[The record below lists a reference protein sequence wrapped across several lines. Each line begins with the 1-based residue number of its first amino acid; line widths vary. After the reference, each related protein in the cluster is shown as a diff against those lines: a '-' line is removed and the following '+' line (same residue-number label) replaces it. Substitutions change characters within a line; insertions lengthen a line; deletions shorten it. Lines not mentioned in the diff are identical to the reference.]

1 MLWWS
6 LALGAC
12 LGGNGTL
19 IGASANVTTVGLL
32 EKDGHHMPFVSFLRF
47 GVPVTAMTIGIAA
60 LYLTSYVYGGA
71 IQTNLVGAMALL
83 ALGVAAVLRG
93 MSRRMPKTA
102 DEVADG
108 AADGALSPPVG
119 E

>member
-1 MLWWS
+1 
-6 LALGAC
+6 
-12 LGGNGTL
+12 
-19 IGASANVTTVGLL
+19 
-32 EKDGHHMPFVSFLRF
+32 
-47 GVPVTAMTIGIAA
+47 
-60 LYLTSYVYGGA
+60 
-71 IQTNLVGAMALL
+71 MALL

-102 DEVADG
+102 DE